1 MIYTDQTRKAM
12 QIAYRAHHGQTDK
25 SGVPYLYHPIHLAE
39 QMNDEVTV
47 TAALL
52 HDVLEDSPMTAA
64 ELRAEGISPQAVDAV
79 VLLTRPAEMPYLD
92 YVERIRSNPI
102 ARAVKCADLRH
113 NCDPSRLPN
122 PPEGWREKRDLY
134 RKALEI
140 LTDE

>member
-1 MIYTDQTRKAM
+1 MIYTDQARKAM

-64 ELRAEGISPQAVDAV
+64 ELRTAGISPQAVDAV

>member
-25 SGVPYLYHPIHLAE
+25 SGVPYLYHPINLAE

-52 HDVLEDSPMTAA
+52 HDVLEDSPMTAE
-64 ELRAEGISPQAVDAV
+64 ELRAAGISQQAVDAV
-79 VLLTRPAEMPYLD
+79 VLLTRPAEIPYLD

-113 NCDPSRLPN
+113 NCDPSRLPD
-122 PPEGWREKRDLY
+122 PPDGWREKRELY
-134 RKALEI
+134 QKALKI

>member
-52 HDVLEDSPMTAA
+52 HDVLEDSPMTAE
-64 ELRAEGISPQAVDAV
+64 ELRAAGISQQAVDAV
-79 VLLTRPAEMPYLD
+79 VLLTRPAEIPYLD

-113 NCDPSRLPN
+113 NCDPSRLPD
-122 PPEGWREKRDLY
+122 PPDGWREKRELY
-134 RKALEI
+134 QKALEI

>member
-52 HDVLEDSPMTAA
+52 HDVLEDSPMTAE
-64 ELRAEGISPQAVDAV
+64 ELRAAGISQQAVDAV
-79 VLLTRPAEMPYLD
+79 VLLTRPAEIPYLD

-113 NCDPSRLPN
+113 NCDPSRLPD
-122 PPEGWREKRDLY
+122 PPDGWREKRELY
-134 RKALEI
+134 QKALKI
-140 LTDE
+140 LTEE

>member
-39 QMNDEVTV
+39 QMNDELTV

-92 YVERIRSNPI
+92 YVERIRRNPI

-140 LTDE
+140 LIDE

>member
-64 ELRAEGISPQAVDAV
+64 ELRAAGISPQAVDAV
-79 VLLTRPAEMPYLD
+79 VLLTRQAEMPYLD
-92 YVERIRSNPI
+92 YVERIRRNPI

-113 NCDPSRLPN
+113 NCDPSRIPD
-122 PPEGWREKRDLY
+122 PPDGWREKRELY
-134 RKALEI
+134 QKALKI

>member
-12 QIAYRAHHGQTDK
+12 QIAYRAHHGQVDK

-64 ELRAEGISPQAVDAV
+64 ELRAAGISPQAVDAV
-79 VLLTRPAEMPYLD
+79 VLLTRPAETPYLD

-113 NCDPSRLPN
+113 NCDPSRLPD
-122 PPEGWREKRDLY
+122 PPDGWREKRELY
-134 RKALEI
+134 QKALKI

>member
-64 ELRAEGISPQAVDAV
+64 ELRAAGISPQAVDAV
-79 VLLTRPAEMPYLD
+79 VLLTRPAETPYLD

-122 PPEGWREKRDLY
+122 PPEGWGEKRDLY

>member
-1 MIYTDQTRKAM
+1 MTDNTLSAPLTAEEQAEFQDALWRLLSAQAARFTMGESTSLPAEKA
-12 QIAYRAHHGQTDK
+12 
-25 SGVPYLYHPIHLAE
+25 E
-39 QMNDEVTV
+39 
-47 TAALL
+47 ALL
-52 HDVLEDSPMTAA
+52 ASVVYTLGVSPDD
-64 ELRAEGISPQAVDAV
+64 L
-79 VLLTRPAEMPYLD
+79 
-92 YVERIRSNPI
+92 ERIRSNPI

>member
-52 HDVLEDSPMTAA
+52 HDVLEDSPMTAE
-64 ELRAEGISPQAVDAV
+64 ELRAAGISQQAVDAV
-79 VLLTRPAEMPYLD
+79 VLLTRPAEIPYLD

-113 NCDPSRLPN
+113 NCDPSRLPD
-122 PPEGWREKRDLY
+122 PPDGCREKRELY
-134 RKALEI
+134 QKALEI

>member
-39 QMNDEVTV
+39 QMNDELTV

-79 VLLTRPAEMPYLD
+79 VLLTRPAEIPYLD

-113 NCDPSRLPN
+113 NCDPSRLPD
-122 PPEGWREKRDLY
+122 PPDGWREKRELY
-134 RKALEI
+134 QKALKI

>member
-64 ELRAEGISPQAVDAV
+64 ELRAAGISPQAVDAV
-79 VLLTRPAEMPYLD
+79 VLLTRTAETPYLD

>member
-12 QIAYRAHHGQTDK
+12 QIAYRAQHGQTATR
-25 SGVPYLYHPIHLAE
+25 GVPYLYHPIHLAE

-64 ELRAEGISPQAVDAV
+64 ELRAAGISPQAVDAV

-102 ARAVKCADLRH
+102 ACAVKCADLRH

-122 PPEGWREKRDLY
+122 PPEGWGEKRDLY

>member
-92 YVERIRSNPI
+92 YVERIRRNPI

>member
-39 QMNDEVTV
+39 QMNDELTV

-64 ELRAEGISPQAVDAV
+64 ELRAAGISPQAVDAV
-79 VLLTRPAEMPYLD
+79 VLLTRQAEMPYLD

-113 NCDPSRLPN
+113 NCDPSRLPD
-122 PPEGWREKRDLY
+122 PPDGWREKRELY
-134 RKALEI
+134 QKALKI

>member
-64 ELRAEGISPQAVDAV
+64 ELRAAGISPQAVDAV
-79 VLLTRPAEMPYLD
+79 VLLTRQAEMPYLD

>member
-12 QIAYRAHHGQTDK
+12 QIAYRAHHGQVDK

-52 HDVLEDSPMTAA
+52 HDVLEDSPMTAE
-64 ELRAEGISPQAVDAV
+64 ELRAAGISQQAVDAV
-79 VLLTRPAEMPYLD
+79 VLLTRPAERPYLD

-113 NCDPSRLPN
+113 NCDPSRLPD
-122 PPEGWREKRDLY
+122 PPDGWREKRELY
-134 RKALEI
+134 QKALKI

>member
-52 HDVLEDSPMTAA
+52 HDVLEDSPMTAE
-64 ELRAEGISPQAVDAV
+64 ELRAAGISQQAVDAV
-79 VLLTRPAEMPYLD
+79 VLLTRPAEIPYLD

-113 NCDPSRLPN
+113 NCDPSRLPD
-122 PPEGWREKRDLY
+122 PPDGWREKRELY
-134 RKALEI
+134 QKALKI

>member
-25 SGVPYLYHPIHLAE
+25 SGVPYIYHPIHLAE

-52 HDVLEDSPMTAA
+52 HDVLEDSPMTAE
-64 ELRAEGISPQAVDAV
+64 ELRAAGISQQAVDAV
-79 VLLTRPAEMPYLD
+79 VLLTRPAEIPYLD

-113 NCDPSRLPN
+113 NCDPSRLPD
-122 PPEGWREKRDLY
+122 PPDGWREKRELY
-134 RKALEI
+134 QKALEI

>member
-52 HDVLEDSPMTAA
+52 HDVLEDSPMTAE
-64 ELRAEGISPQAVDAV
+64 ELRAAGISQQAVDAV

>member
-25 SGVPYLYHPIHLAE
+25 SGVPYLYQPIHLAE

-52 HDVLEDSPMTAA
+52 HDVLEDSPMTAE
-64 ELRAEGISPQAVDAV
+64 ELRAAGISQQAVDAV
-79 VLLTRPAEMPYLD
+79 VLLTRPAEIPYLD

-113 NCDPSRLPN
+113 NCDPSRLPD
-122 PPEGWREKRDLY
+122 PPDGWREKRELY
-134 RKALEI
+134 QKALKI

>member
-1 MIYTDQTRKAM
+1 
-12 QIAYRAHHGQTDK
+12 
-25 SGVPYLYHPIHLAE
+25 
-39 QMNDEVTV
+39 MNDEVTV

-64 ELRAEGISPQAVDAV
+64 ELRAAGISPQAVDAV

>member
-12 QIAYRAHHGQTDK
+12 QIAYRAHHGQVDK

-52 HDVLEDSPMTAA
+52 HDVLEDSPMTAE
-64 ELRAEGISPQAVDAV
+64 ELCAAGISQQVVDAV
-79 VLLTRPAEMPYLD
+79 VLLTRPPEMPYLD
-92 YVERIRSNPI
+92 YVEQIRNNPI

-113 NCDPSRLPN
+113 NCDPSRLPD
-122 PPEGWREKRDLY
+122 PPDGWREKRELY
-134 RKALEI
+134 QKALEI

>member
-52 HDVLEDSPMTAA
+52 HDVLEDSPMTAE
-64 ELRAEGISPQAVDAV
+64 ELRAAGISQQAVDAV
-79 VLLTRPAEMPYLD
+79 VLLTRPAEIPYLD

-113 NCDPSRLPN
+113 NCDPSRLPD
-122 PPEGWREKRDLY
+122 PPDGWREKRELY
-134 RKALEI
+134 
-140 LTDE
+140 

>member
-52 HDVLEDSPMTAA
+52 HDVLEDSPMTAE
-64 ELRAEGISPQAVDAV
+64 ELRAAGISQQAVDAV
-79 VLLTRPAEMPYLD
+79 VLLTRPAEIPYLD

>member
-52 HDVLEDSPMTAA
+52 HDVLEDSPMTAE
-64 ELRAEGISPQAVDAV
+64 ELRAAGISQQAVDAV
-79 VLLTRPAEMPYLD
+79 VLLTRPAEIPYLD

-102 ARAVKCADLRH
+102 ARAVKCADMRH
-113 NCDPSRLPN
+113 NCDPSRLPD
-122 PPEGWREKRDLY
+122 PPDGWREKRELY
-134 RKALEI
+134 QKALKI

>member
-64 ELRAEGISPQAVDAV
+64 ELRAAGISPQAVDAV
-79 VLLTRPAEMPYLD
+79 VLLTRPAETPYLD

>member
-47 TAALL
+47 TEALL

-92 YVERIRSNPI
+92 YVERIRRNPI

>member
-39 QMNDEVTV
+39 QMNDEVKV

-52 HDVLEDSPMTAA
+52 HDVLEDSPMTAE
-64 ELRAEGISPQAVDAV
+64 ELRAAGISQQAVDAV
-79 VLLTRPAEMPYLD
+79 VLLTRPAEIPYLD

-113 NCDPSRLPN
+113 NCDPSRLPD
-122 PPEGWREKRDLY
+122 PPDGWREKRELY
-134 RKALEI
+134 QKALEI